1 MARLTAWMIAASWCW
16 KRFGGPTAQAYQAS
30 KPVQDAIAAKIW
42 DGGAGANNWD
52 CFRLLHTGHL

>member
-1 MARLTAWMIAASWCW
+1 
-16 KRFGGPTAQAYQAS
+16 
-30 KPVQDAIAAKIW
+30 VQDAIAAKIW